1 MTERPL
7 LTPGVCDLGGILV
20 ESPSIEEQIRLL
32 SSGAL
37 EVIGLEDL
45 AAKLRQSAQ
54 AKRPLVVKLGA
65 DPSAPDLH
73 IGHAV
78 VLRKLRQF
86 QDLGH
91 QVVFLIGDF
100 TGRVGDPTLR
110 SDSRRQLSADEVA
123 ENAATYRQQVHR
135 IRDPE
140 KTRLEFNSTWLGALT
155 FSEVLELAARQTVAR
170 MLEREDFKLRFKD
183 NRPIYLHEF
192 FYPLMQGYD
201 SVALGADVEL
211 GGSDQRF
218 NLLTARELMRD
229 MGLEPEVVVLM
240 PLLVGTDGQQKM
252 SKSLG
257 NQIALEDAPEMMF
270 GKAMSIPDQTVPE
283 YLQLATDLTPDQAA
297 DLLEQHRSGQ
307 LSARDLKEA
316 MAHALVRL
324 CHGEAAAK
332 AAEAEFRRVFRDK
345 GAPTDLP
352 EVTLPGPV
360 DLSALLVTLK
370 AAKSL
375 SEARR
380 LIGQGAVSLDGERLN
395 GTEQLSPKTAG
406 TLRVGKHR
414 FWKLG

>member
-1 MTERPL
+1 M
-7 LTPGVCDLGGILV
+7 LV
-20 ESPSIEEQIRLL
+20 EPPTIEEQLRLL
-32 SSGAL
+32 SSGTL

-45 AAKLRQSAQ
+45 AAKLRQSAETHQ
-54 AKRPLVVKLGA
+54 PLIVKLGA

-91 QVVFLIGDF
+91 HVVFLIGDF

-110 SDSRRQLSADEVA
+110 SDSRRQLSAEEVA
-123 ENAATYRQQVHR
+123 ANAATYRQQVQR
-135 IRDPE
+135 ILDPD
-140 KTRLEFNSTWLGALT
+140 KTHLEFNSRWLAPLT
-155 FSEVLELAARQTVAR
+155 FTEVLGLATHQTVAR
-170 MLEREDFKLRFKD
+170 MLEREDFKLRFKE

-201 SVALGADVEL
+201 SVALKADVEL

-229 MGLEPEVVVLM
+229 MGLAPEVVLLM
-240 PLLVGTDGQQKM
+240 PLLVGIDGHQKM

-257 NQIALEDAPEMMF
+257 NQIGLEDPPETMF
-270 GKAMSIPDQTVPE
+270 GKAMSIPDLAVPE
-283 YLQLATDLTPDQAA
+283 YLQLATDLTPDQASL
-297 DLLEQHRSGQ
+297 LLEEHRAKR

-324 CHGEAAAK
+324 CHGEPAAK
-332 AAEAEFRRVFRDK
+332 AAELEFRRVFRDK
-345 GAPTDLP
+345 GAPADLVAMKIP
-352 EVTLPGPV
+352 TSIE
-360 DLSALLVTLK
+360 LSALLVSLQ

-380 LIGQGAVSLDGERLN
+380 LVGQGAVTLDGERLT
-395 GTEQLSPKTAG
+395 GSEQLGPQTTG
-406 TLRVGKHR
+406 ILRVGKHR

>member
-1 MTERPL
+1 MERP
-7 LTPGVCDLGGILV
+7 T
-20 ESPSIEEQIRLL
+20 IEEQLRLL
-32 SSGAL
+32 SSGTL

-45 AAKLRQSAQ
+45 AAKLRHSAKTNQ
-54 AKRPLVVKLGA
+54 PLIVKLGA

-91 QVVFLIGDF
+91 HVVFLIGDF
-100 TGRVGDPTLR
+100 TGQVGDPTLR
-110 SDSRRQLSADEVA
+110 SDSRRQLSAEEVA
-123 ENAATYRQQVHR
+123 ANGATYRQQVQR
-135 IRDPE
+135 ILDPD
-140 KTRLEFNSTWLGALT
+140 KTHLEFNSRWLAPLT
-155 FSEVLELAARQTVAR
+155 FTEVLGLATHQTVAR
-170 MLEREDFKLRFKD
+170 MLEREDFKLRFKE

-201 SVALGADVEL
+201 SVALKADVEL

-229 MGLEPEVVVLM
+229 MGLAPEVVLLM
-240 PLLVGTDGQQKM
+240 PLLVGIDGHQKM

-257 NQIALEDAPEMMF
+257 NQIGLDDPPEMMF
-270 GKAMSIPDQTVPE
+270 GKAMSIPDLAVPE
-283 YLQLATDLTPDQAA
+283 YLQLATDLTPDQVSL
-297 DLLEQHRSGQ
+297 LLEEHRAGR

-324 CHGEAAAK
+324 CHGEQAAK
-332 AAEAEFRRVFRDK
+332 TAELEFRRVFRDK
-345 GAPTDLP
+345 GAPADL
-352 EVTLPGPV
+352 VAV
-360 DLSALLVTLK
+360 QISKSIDLSAFLVSLQ

-380 LIGQGAVSLDGERLN
+380 LVGQGAVTLDGERLT
-395 GTEQLSPKTAG
+395 GTEQLGPQTTG
-406 TLRVGKHR
+406 VLRVGKHR

>member
-1 MTERPL
+1 MERP
-7 LTPGVCDLGGILV
+7 TV
-20 ESPSIEEQIRLL
+20 EEQIRLL
-32 SSGAL
+32 SSGTL

-45 AAKLRQSAQ
+45 ASKLRNSAQ
-54 AKRPLVVKLGA
+54 TKAPLIVKLGA

-110 SDSRRQLSADEVA
+110 SDSRRQLSAEEVVA
-123 ENAATYRQQVHR
+123 NAATYRQQVHR
-135 IRDPE
+135 ILDPK
-140 KTRLEFNSTWLGALT
+140 KTRLEFNSTWLAPLSFT
-155 FSEVLELAARQTVAR
+155 EVLELAAHQTVAR
-170 MLEREDFKLRFKD
+170 MLEREDFKLRFKE

-229 MGLEPEVVVLM
+229 MGLTPEVVLLM

-257 NQIALEDAPEMMF
+257 NQISLEDPPEMMF
-270 GKAMSIPDQTVPE
+270 GKAMSIPDFAVPE
-283 YLQLATDLTPDQAA
+283 YLQLATDLTSDQAA
-297 DLLEQHRSGQ
+297 DLLEQHRSGR
-307 LSARDLKEA
+307 LSARDLKET

-324 CHGEAAAK
+324 CHGEQAAD
-332 AAEAEFRRVFRDK
+332 AAEQEFRRVFRDK
-345 GAPTDLP
+345 GTPADLP
-352 EVTLPGPV
+352 TVHIPGPI
-360 DLSALLVTLK
+360 DLSALLVWLQ

-375 SEARR
+375 TEARR
-380 LIGQGAVSLDGERLN
+380 LVGQGAVSLDGERLT
-395 GTEQLSPKTAG
+395 GTERLGPQTAG
-406 TLRVGKHR
+406 VLRVGKHR